1 MMDVLVFGSI
11 SMDLTTYVPALP
23 RLGETLRGSA
33 YITVPGGKGDNQ
45 AVAAAR
51 MGAETAFIGRVGD
64 DQFGEEV
71 KRIVSGEH
79 VDVSGLIKD
88 PEHDTG
94 LAVISVDAN
103 ADNSIIIISGAN
115 MAIDDSDLKRAEVMM
130 SKTKV
135 VMLQLEIPVP
145 ISVAAAKMAKEKGV
159 LVVFDPAPA
168 SSLPDEVYRYIDYI
182 TPNEVE
188 TEALVG
194 FYPQDE
200 IMAAKAAKWFREKGV
215 GAAIIKLGGKGVYFE
230 GKNASGFIP
239 AFKVDPIDT
248 VAAGDAFNGGL
259 AVALAEG
266 KPLAEAVRWAAAAGA
281 MATTKKGAMPSMP
294 YREEVIALLDKQK

>member
-1 MMDVLVFGSI
+1 MDVLVFGSI
-11 SMDLTTYVPALP
+11 SMDLTTYVPTLP

-64 DQFGEEV
+64 DQFGEQV

-103 ADNSIIIISGAN
+103 ADNAIIIISGAN
-115 MAIDDSDLKRAEVMM
+115 MAMDDSDLTRAEVMM

-145 ISVAAAKMAKEKGV
+145 ISVAAAKMAKDKGA

-168 SSLPDEVYRYIDYI
+168 SSLPDEAYRYIDYI

-215 GAAIIKLGGKGVYFE
+215 GAAIIKLGAKGVYFE
-230 GKNASGFIP
+230 DKNASGFIP
-239 AFKVDPIDT
+239 AFKVDAIDT

-266 KPLAEAVRWAAAAGA
+266 KPLSEAVRWAAAAGA

-294 YREEVIALLDKQK
+294 YREEVIALLEKQK

>member
-1 MMDVLVFGSI
+1 MDVLVFGSI
-11 SMDLTTYVPALP
+11 SMDLTTYVPTLP

-64 DQFGEEV
+64 DQFGEQV

-88 PEHDTG
+88 PKHDTG

-103 ADNSIIIISGAN
+103 ADNAIIIISGAN
-115 MAIDDSDLKRAEVMM
+115 MAMDDSDLTRAEVMM

-145 ISVAAAKMAKEKGV
+145 ISVAAAKMAKDKGA

-168 SSLPDEVYRYIDYI
+168 SSLPDEAYRYIDYI

-200 IMAAKAAKWFREKGV
+200 ATAGKAAKWFREKGV
-215 GAAIIKLGGKGVYFE
+215 EAAIIKLGAKGVYFE
-230 GKNASGFIP
+230 DANVSGFIP
-239 AFKVDPIDT
+239 AFKVDAIDT

-266 KPLAEAVRWAAAAGA
+266 KPLVEAVRWAAAAGA

-294 YREEVIALLDKQK
+294 YREEVIALLEKQK

>member
-1 MMDVLVFGSI
+1 MDVLVFGSI
-11 SMDLTTYVPALP
+11 SMDLTTYVPTLP

-51 MGAETAFIGRVGD
+51 MGAETAFIGRVGE
-64 DQFGEEV
+64 DQFGEQV

-103 ADNSIIIISGAN
+103 ADNAIIIISGAN
-115 MAIDDSDLKRAEVMM
+115 MAMDDSDLTRAEVMM

-145 ISVAAAKMAKEKGV
+145 ISVAAAKMAKDKGA

-168 SSLPDEVYRYIDYI
+168 SSLPDEAYRYIDYI

-200 IMAAKAAKWFREKGV
+200 ATAGKAAKWFRDKGV
-215 GAAIIKLGGKGVYFE
+215 GAAIIKLGAKGVYFE
-230 GKNASGFIP
+230 DKNASGFIP
-239 AFKVDPIDT
+239 AFKVDAIDT

-266 KPLAEAVRWAAAAGA
+266 KPLSEAVRWAAAAGA

-294 YREEVIALLDKQK
+294 YREEVIALLEKQK

>member
-1 MMDVLVFGSI
+1 MDVLVFGSI
-11 SMDLTTYVPALP
+11 SMDLTTYVPTLP

-51 MGAETAFIGRVGD
+51 MGAETAFIGRVGN

-103 ADNSIIIISGAN
+103 ADNVIIIISGAN

-145 ISVAAAKMAKEKGV
+145 ISVAAAKMAKEKGA

-168 SSLPDEVYRYIDYI
+168 SPLPDEAYRYIDYI

-200 IMAAKAAKWFREKGV
+200 IMVAKAAQWFREKGV
-215 GAAIIKLGGKGVYFE
+215 GAAIIKLGAKGVYFE
-230 GKNASGFIP
+230 DANASGFIP
-239 AFKVDPIDT
+239 AFKVEAIDT